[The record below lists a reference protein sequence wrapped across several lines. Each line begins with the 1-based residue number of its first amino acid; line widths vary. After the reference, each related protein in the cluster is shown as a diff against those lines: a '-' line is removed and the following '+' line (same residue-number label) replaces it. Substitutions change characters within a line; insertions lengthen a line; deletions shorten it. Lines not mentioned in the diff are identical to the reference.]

1 MNAENGTGIQKWYFI
16 YSTKQREIKP
26 LSSIF
31 SNLSKLSPLIFFKIT
46 HREMCLYKNHV
57 LFPTSPPPQNCVVV
71 LQE

>member
-31 SNLSKLSPLIFFKIT
+31 SNLLKLSPIFSK
-46 HREMCLYKNHV
+46 
-57 LFPTSPPPQNCVVV
+57 
-71 LQE
+71 